1 MLLKANHYRLD
12 LSQPKIMGI
21 VNITPDSFSDGG
33 QYSDIARAI
42 EHAQQLVE
50 EGADIID
57 LGGESTRPNAQLV
70 SAELEIKRVIPVL
83 QKLRQHLSIPIS
95 IDTFKPELMRIA
107 ISEGADIINDVNALQ
122 AEGAMEAVCCS
133 DVAVCLMHKQGQPQT
148 MQQAPVYKD
157 VFSEVYHFLQQR
169 IDSCLEQGVL
179 LERLC
184 IDPGFG
190 FGKTLAHNND
200 LLVKLSAF
208 SQLQRPILVGL
219 SRKSMIGE
227 ITGEARA
234 DLRLG
239 GSIAAACIAVANG
252 ARIVRVHDVKQ
263 TKQALAVWQ
272 ACAV

>member
-208 SQLQRPILVGL
+208 AQLQRPILVGL